1 MATSGD
7 TGGAVL
13 SGFGK
18 LPDTSGINVMVLYP
32 EEGISEIQKLQ
43 MTSATG
49 HNVKVLGRYFV
60 KVLSPSRIF
69 FLHNR
74 TIFD

>member
-1 MATSGD
+1 MVATSGD

-18 LPDTSGINVMVLYP
+18 LPDASGINVMVLYP

-49 HNVKVLGRYFV
+49 ENVRVLGRV
-60 KVLSPSRIF
+60 M
-69 FLHNR
+69 
-74 TIFD
+74 